1 MNFQAPKLCF
11 QDGDA
16 ARLTGMDFEVSLP
29 ALSLAARSGRKEIL
43 ELLLQRLRLHR
54 DATLKDA
61 PSIAIAAA
69 RSGHVH
75 ILSHLWNEGITS
87 FSPMAY
93 GPIMILHVVVC
104 FLLPFWNNREICW
117 VFSRTVQNTS
127 PVLPSSFWKSRSPET
142 LSLWCQV
149 SGRLAGWVAVQRFM
163 RPPDVGVLTSFDGS
177 CVTALTAGRWM
188 VMDLKLCRWRS
199 TIGEELTWQI
209 WQRLKSQMLDQ
220 LAHNFVLFFCHF
232 EKQTHTFWW
241 PARKVQKGFS
251 RSKPGVSILCRV
263 FKRSGS
269 ARFGPLPFIPCYRG
283 FFQVLPTSQTLE
295 MIW

>member
-1 MNFQAPKLCF
+1 MYILVIIYPSIHHIIHLSFAYEHFMNFQAPKLCF

-29 ALSLAARSGRKEIL
+29 ALSLAARSGRTEIL

-87 FSPMAY
+87 FSPAY
-93 GPIMILHVVVC
+93 GILWPNYDFAC
-104 FLLPFWNNREICW
+104 SCLLFATLLKQQRDLLGRN
-117 VFSRTVQNTS
+117 SRTIENTS
-127 PVLPSSFWKSRSPET
+127 PVWPSSFWKSRSPVVRF
-142 LSLWCQV
+142 LFGSLWCQV
-149 SGRLAGWVAVQRFM
+149 SCRRAGWVAVQRFM

-188 VMDLKLCRWRS
+188 LMDLKLCRWRS
-199 TIGEELTWQI
+199 TIGELTWQMVNNGESMVNLWI
-209 WQRLKSQMLDQ
+209 IY
-220 LAHNFVLFFCHF
+220 
-232 EKQTHTFWW
+232 
-241 PARKVQKGFS
+241 G
-251 RSKPGVSILCRV
+251 
-263 FKRSGS
+263 
-269 ARFGPLPFIPCYRG
+269 
-283 FFQVLPTSQTLE
+283 
-295 MIW
+295 